1 VNINDAEFWI
11 KIAVSILCGGIVG
24 LERQLRGKPAGIRTS
39 ILICLGTEVFVSH
52 GTSLASGDQYRVLAQ
67 VVTGIGFLG
76 AGLMISQEG
85 TVRGVTSAA
94 VIWVLAAIGATIG
107 LGHYREAVVLVLVA
121 VGVLSGVE
129 YLENSIRSLRS
140 GVHARHQ
147 LFEGF
152 TRKKG
157 MRPHIKTGVAEEG
170 QDEQDCSG

>member
-1 VNINDAEFWI
+1 MLINTSEFWL
-11 KIAVSILCGGIVG
+11 KILVSVLCGGLIG

-39 ILICLGTEVFVSH
+39 ILICLGTQVFVSH

-107 LGHYREAVVLVLVA
+107 LGHYLEALVFVLVT

-129 YLENSIRSLRS
+129 YLENSIRKLRS
-140 GVHARHQ
+140 GVHARQQSYEKLAHKR
-147 LFEGF
+147 G
-152 TRKKG
+152 KKL
-157 MRPHIKTGVAEEG
+157 
-170 QDEQDCSG
+170 